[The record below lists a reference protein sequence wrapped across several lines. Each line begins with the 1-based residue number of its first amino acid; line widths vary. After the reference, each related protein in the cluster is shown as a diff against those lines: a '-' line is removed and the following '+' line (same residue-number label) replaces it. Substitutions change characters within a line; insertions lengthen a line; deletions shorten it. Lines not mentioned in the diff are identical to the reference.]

1 MTRRKFLVNVVVE
14 LITDKGIRM
23 TKYLETRKK
32 ADGRKYYAFNPS
44 KGVKDALGLK
54 YRKFT
59 DKREAEKYCRQVA
72 LEFNLHRRKNEG
84 RVAIHDESVQA
95 LINFY
100 KSTQE
105 WEKLKENSQICY
117 DLCFKSATETVF
129 GQSNVSFGETKARNV
144 TATQAD
150 RLYAQIVKDFSSH
163 RANQCIKVLRK
174 VYNVGFRHDRVIAN
188 PFSNMQIPGL
198 PSRKVLWEPEQVFHM
213 IQTADDMGYRSIG
226 TLTLLCYDLCSRP
239 GDMRQLRWDNY
250 KGGLFKYTQEKT
262 GTDMEVPASPRLIE
276 RLESITNRQDEIA
289 ICETTANPYSKDLL
303 VKYFA
308 RIRLRSGLPKE
319 LQLRDLRRTGATEMA
334 ESGCTEDE
342 LRAVTGHQSRE
353 ILATYVRPTTRLA
366 TSAVNKRFA

>member
-1 MTRRKFLVNVVVE
+1 M
-14 LITDKGIRM
+14 
-23 TKYLETRKK
+23 
-32 ADGRKYYAFNPS
+32 
-44 KGVKDALGLK
+44 GVKDALGLK

-59 DKREAEKYCRQVA
+59 DKREAEKYCQQVA

-84 RVAIHDESVQA
+84 RVAINDESVQA

-105 WEKLKENSQICY
+105 WEKLKENSKICY

-129 GQSNVSFGETKARNV
+129 GQSNVSFGETKAKNV

-150 RLYAQIVKDFSSH
+150 RLYAQIVRDFSHH
-163 RANQCIKVLRK
+163 RANQCVKVLRK
-174 VYNVGFRHDRVIAN
+174 VYNVAFRHDRVTAN

-198 PSRKVLWEPEQVFHM
+198 PTRKVLWEPEQVFHL
-213 IQTADDMGYRSIG
+213 IKTADDMGYSSIG
-226 TLTLLCYDLCSRP
+226 TIALLCYDLCARP
-239 GDMRQLRWDNY
+239 GDMRQLRWDNFND
-250 KGGLFKYTQEKT
+250 GLFEYTQEKT
-262 GTDMEVPASPRLIE
+262 GTEMAVPASPRLVE
-276 RLESITNRQDEIA
+276 RLEAITNRQNEIA
-289 ICETTANPYSKDLL
+289 ICETTGNPFSKDLL

-308 RIRLRSGLPKE
+308 RIRKQSGLPKE

-342 LRAVTGHQSRE
+342 LRSVTGHQSRE